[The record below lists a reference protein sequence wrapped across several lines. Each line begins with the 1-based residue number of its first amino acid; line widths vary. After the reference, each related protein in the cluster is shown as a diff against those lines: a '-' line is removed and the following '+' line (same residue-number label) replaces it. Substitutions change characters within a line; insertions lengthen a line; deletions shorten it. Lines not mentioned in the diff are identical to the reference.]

1 MAKVKVSQYDA
12 TAANNTDV
20 ANINIAEG
28 CSPSNINN
36 AIRAV
41 MGHLKDFQAG
51 NVTGNALAVAGGGT
65 GAESAADARTNL
77 GLGALAVLATVDTAQ
92 IDNDAITTAK
102 ILDANVTTAKIA
114 DSNVTTAKIADGNV
128 TAAKLASTLDL
139 SSKTVTLDSDFLK
152 ESASTLSANGYIKLN
167 NGLMIQWGR
176 NTDTSGLSTTHTFA
190 TAFPNNCW
198 VVNLQRNES
207 AAATRWSSYVTA
219 LSRTGFTFYSPN
231 NGGTHYFIAIGN

>member
-92 IDNDAITTAK
+92 IDNDAITTNK

-114 DSNVTTAKIADGNV
+114 DSNVTTAKIADGDV

-152 ESASTLSANGYIKLN
+152 ESASSLSANGYIKLN
-167 NGLMIQWGR
+167 NGLMIQWGKS
-176 NTDTSGLSTTHTFA
+176 TDTNINGSHTFA
-190 TAFPNNCW
+190 TAFPTNCW
-198 VVNLQRNES
+198 AVTLVRVEN
-207 AAATRWSSYVTA
+207 TTGTKWSTYIKT
-219 LSRTGFTFYSPN
+219 LSRTAFTFHSPN
-231 NGGTHYFIAIGN
+231 NGGNHYFIAIGN